1 MDIKDPLFSEVI
13 DRLLAHQVVFLLIGG
28 YAVNFYG
35 YGRYTGDID
44 FWLEPSN
51 ENKAKFITALKTLS
65 NNTELIEYANQ
76 LDFTLKQSIQIGKVP
91 HRIDFLTYVNLVDF
105 DEAWEKRKQIPF
117 HDQMLQIVHYDH
129 LIVMKFNT
137 GRPKDKLD
145 IEELQ
150 RRNKGKT
157 PDI

>member
-13 DRLLAHQVVFLLIGG
+13 ERLLEHQVTFLLIGG

-44 FWLEPSN
+44 FWLEPTN
-51 ENKAKFITALKTLS
+51 ENKGNFIKALKTLS
-65 NNTELIEYANQ
+65 NNTTLIEFANQ
-76 LDFTLKQSIQIGKVP
+76 LDFTKKQSIQIGMEP
-91 HRIDFLTYVNLVDF
+91 HRIDFLTYVNLVEF
-105 DEAWEKRKQIPF
+105 EEAWAKRKQIPLKNK
-117 HDQMLQIVHYDH
+117 MLPIVHYEH
-129 LIVMKFNT
+129 LILMKFNT
-137 GRPKDKLD
+137 GRPKDMFD

-157 PDI
+157 PDR

>member
-1 MDIKDPLFSEVI
+1 MDIKDPLFSLVI
-13 DRLLAHQVVFLLIGG
+13 NRLLRHQVSFLLIGG

-51 ENKAKFITALKTLS
+51 ENKAKFITALKSLS
-65 NNTELIEYANQ
+65 NNWELIEYANQ
-76 LDFTLKQSIQIGKVP
+76 LDFTQKQSIQIGKVP

-105 DEAWEKRKQIPF
+105 DEAWEKRKEIPF
-117 HDQMLQIVHYDH
+117 QDLTLPIVHYDH
-129 LIVMKFNT
+129 LILMKFNT

-150 RRNKGKT
+150 RRNKGET
-157 PDI
+157 PEI